1 MRTQLSKRE
10 TMLVTVVGLVVFL
23 LVNVGVIKYFLNNRT
38 RLQGELIAKTAQLEK
53 GKSRL
58 ASKPFWK
65 ERDEWLKR
73 VQPKLENDGTAGGD
87 LLNEIREAAKKTN
100 VQVLEPQIG
109 TVGRQPQ
116 YSSVFVTIDTKT
128 SKEGL
133 RDFLYEMQ
141 SPERSIVFESANLQ
155 FDKNDKTQMYGKFRI
170 AKWFA
175 PK

>member
-10 TMLVTVVGLVVFL
+10 VILASLVGSAVFL
-23 LVNVGVIKYFLNNRT
+23 LVNVVVINFFLKNRA
-38 RLQGELIAKTAQLEK
+38 RLQAELLTKASQLQK

-58 ASKPFWK
+58 ANKPMWM
-65 ERDEWLKR
+65 ERDEWLKK

-100 VQVLEPQIG
+100 VQVIEPQIG

-116 YSSVFVTIDTKT
+116 YASVFVTIDAKT

-141 SPERSIVFESANLQ
+141 SPERSVVFESANLQ

>member
-10 TMLVTVVGLVVFL
+10 TMLATVVGLAVFV
-23 LVNVGVIKYFLNNRT
+23 LVNLVVIKYFLKNRG
-38 RLQGELIAKTAQLEK
+38 RLQGELLTKAAQLEK

-58 ASKPFWK
+58 ASNPMWK
-65 ERDEWLKR
+65 ERDEWLKK
-73 VQPKLENDGTAGGD
+73 VQPKLEHEGTAGGD

-100 VQVLEPQIG
+100 AQVLEPQIG

-116 YSSVFVTIDTKT
+116 YTSVFVTIDTKT
-128 SKEGL
+128 SKEAL

-155 FDKNDKTQMYGKFRI
+155 FDKNDKAQMYGKFRI